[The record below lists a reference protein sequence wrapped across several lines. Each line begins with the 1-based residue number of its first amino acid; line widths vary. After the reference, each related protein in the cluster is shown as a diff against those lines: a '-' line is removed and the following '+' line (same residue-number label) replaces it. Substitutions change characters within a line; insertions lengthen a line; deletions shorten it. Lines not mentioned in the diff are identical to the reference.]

1 MTIPWPFILFDGCLG
16 GAIAALVDKMLLV
29 SLRAAVHGDWIW
41 DGTCISVKAGALDRG
56 HKSSGVG

>member
-29 SLRAAVHGDWIW
+29 SLRR
-41 DGTCISVKAGALDRG
+41 CCSRRLDMGRNK
-56 HKSSGVG
+56 HKR